1 MFCQAGFDQWLTTIL
16 HHLPHLSKPPATVVA
31 GWSFGMVLARS
42 CALTAVR
49 HLLAKGMH
57 RKAQTVRQ
65 HLRAWYDDVPRK
77 RGTQRQALQVETCF
91 PVLLAWVVSWWQGTH
106 LALALDAT
114 ALGTRFVVV
123 AIRVVYRGCA
133 IPVAWVVLPANTQHA
148 WRREWLRRLRQPR
161 AGHTPRL
168 DGARAGQRRPSA
180 AQEQRV
186 TKA

>member
-1 MFCQAGFDQWLTTIL
+1 MPQRGPKCKLGSYRVFNLILWVLYTAYKGRFFEKEVLDFPPYGIRWDMRCPTTDRREAMFCQAGFDQWLTTIL

-31 GWSFGMVLARS
+31 GWSFGMLLARS

-65 HLRAWYDDVPRK
+65 QLRAWYDDVPRK

-114 ALGTRFVVV
+114 ALGTRFVV
-123 AIRVVYRGCA
+123 
-133 IPVAWVVLPANTQHA
+133 
-148 WRREWLRRLRQPR
+148 
-161 AGHTPRL
+161 
-168 DGARAGQRRPSA
+168 
-180 AQEQRV
+180 
-186 TKA
+186 